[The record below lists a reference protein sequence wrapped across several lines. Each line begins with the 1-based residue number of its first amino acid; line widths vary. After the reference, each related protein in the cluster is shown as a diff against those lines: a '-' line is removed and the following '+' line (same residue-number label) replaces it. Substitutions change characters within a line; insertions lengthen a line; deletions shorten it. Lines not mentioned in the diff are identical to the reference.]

1 MISLQ
6 LPFDERFIYTI
17 EEIEAYLYIK
27 DEIEAG
33 RAQQIPVSQ
42 IDAWGEFNFQYAI
55 EEIDK
60 YEELRML
67 IIPSN
72 LRNAECQ
79 MELENYQKAAQ
90 LCTEVLILDSKHTE
104 AQCIRSQAYSL
115 LSDNRLTELDIMS
128 TLEDLGL
135 NRAPEND
142 LGRRLWLFNRYRY
155 YRLYGSKSFM
165 GGCKPTRKYSE
176 QRSLRTKDILDDYAT
191 MI

>member
-90 LCTEVLILDSKHTE
+90 LCTEVRYIFQVPNSAVYK
-104 AQCIRSQAYSL
+104 L
-115 LSDNRLTELDIMS
+115 L
-128 TLEDLGL
+128 
-135 NRAPEND
+135 
-142 LGRRLWLFNRYRY
+142 
-155 YRLYGSKSFM
+155 
-165 GGCKPTRKYSE
+165 
-176 QRSLRTKDILDDYAT
+176 
-191 MI
+191 